1 MFGFLGVTK
10 WLYWQEK
17 KKENGRKKPRSSIKS
32 FRKIFQVK
40 YLKTHKMLHFRSQDS
55 RNSVY
60 IIFTY
65 VIPAECKEGLSGGK
79 LQSTVHADRQWNHQK
94 IGGEYYRKQGCES
107 SGKVLTEDDCW

>member
-40 YLKTHKMLHFRSQDS
+40 YLKTHKMLHSRSQDS

-65 VIPAECKEGLSGGK
+65 VIPAECKEGLITKAREEFNALLLLLLSHF
-79 LQSTVHADRQWNHQK
+79 SRV
-94 IGGEYYRKQGCES
+94 
-107 SGKVLTEDDCW
+107 